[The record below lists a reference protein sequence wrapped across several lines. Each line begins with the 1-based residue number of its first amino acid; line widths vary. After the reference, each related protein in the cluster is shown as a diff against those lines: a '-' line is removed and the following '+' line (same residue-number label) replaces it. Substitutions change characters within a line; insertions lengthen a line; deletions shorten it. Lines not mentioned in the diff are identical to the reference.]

1 MSKLI
6 IDSGTLTSIG
16 DAIREKTG
24 KQDLLSPSQMATEI
38 SNISVG
44 GGGDSDIEIQYDLQ
58 SLSVSGTSSC
68 EYAFAGSNNL
78 LKIALEHN
86 WIDKNMSVNINSSV
100 IKGMFYKTYL
110 TDWPLTLTFDN
121 DWNSSI
127 TLNNQDFFACSKIQ
141 TISGKILIP
150 HKTTKVKYSFFT
162 NMYNLQRLD
171 EPICIYTEDNT
182 PVITTSGNKAFSNC
196 RSLRTINPNIISSFQ
211 PDTRDTHFVMGFE
224 YCHALESIGGIQ
236 WNDYANSTN
245 TLSGMVYQCN
255 RLKSFTFAMN
265 GSEVQ
270 IKKYKSQTLDL
281 SKEVGWTSNLG
292 TILNQNYNNGLTTE
306 TQVTNDETYQLLKD
320 NPDYWTGDYR
330 YSRYNHD
337 SAVETINSLPDT
349 HDYGTNTIKFYGS
362 AGELTD
368 GGAINTL
375 TPEEIAVATA
385 KGWTVTLV

>member
-24 KQDLLSPSQMATEI
+24 KQDLLSPSQMVTEI
-38 SNISVG
+38 GNISVG
-44 GGGDSDIEIQYDLQ
+44 GGGDSDIEVRYDIEDYDG
-58 SLSVSGTSSC
+58 SATNAT
-68 EYAFAGSNNL
+68 YAFAGSNNL

-86 WIDKNMSVNINSSV
+86 WIDKNISANLSGTNIT
-100 IKGMFYKTYL
+100 GMFYKTRL
-110 TDWPLTLTFDN
+110 TDWPFILTFN
-121 DWNSSI
+121 LNWSNA
-127 TLNNQDFFACSKIQ
+127 TLNNTNFFSGSTIQ

-150 HKTTKVKYSFFT
+150 DKTTTAKQSFFA
-162 NMYNLQRLD
+162 NMRYLQRLD

-182 PVITTSGNKAFSNC
+182 PVTVNSGYQAFSNC
-196 RSLRTINPNIISSFQ
+196 CSLRTINPNIISSCK
-211 PDTRDTHFVMGFE
+211 PNSKDTHYIMGFQNC
-224 YCHALESIGGIQ
+224 YVLESIGGIQ
-236 WNDYANSTN
+236 WTNSSYSSN
-245 TLSGMVYQCN
+245 TIGGIAYHCN

-270 IKKYKSQTLDL
+270 IKNYKSQTLDL
-281 SKEVGWTSNLG
+281 SQEVGWGSNPDLIV
-292 TILNQNYNNGLTTE
+292 THYSSGLTTE
-306 TQVTNDETYQLLKD
+306 TKVTNDETYQLLKD
-320 NPDYWTGDYR
+320 NPDYWTCDYR

-375 TPEEIAVATA
+375 TPEEIAVATE
-385 KGWTVTLV
+385 KGWTVSLV